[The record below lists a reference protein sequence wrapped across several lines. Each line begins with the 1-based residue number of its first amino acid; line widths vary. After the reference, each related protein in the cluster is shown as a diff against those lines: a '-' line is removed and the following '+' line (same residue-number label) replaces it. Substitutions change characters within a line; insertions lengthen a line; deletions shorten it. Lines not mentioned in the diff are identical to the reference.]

1 MTESTRPLV
10 TVVGATATGK
20 SDLGIALAQANGGEI
35 VNGDA
40 LQLYRGMDIGT
51 AKLPAH
57 ERGGIP
63 HHLIDVLDVDE
74 TSTVVDFQARART
87 AIAQIDAR
95 GAQPVLVGGSG
106 LYVRAV
112 TDDLRFPGTDPDVRA
127 RLEAEARSTGSGTL
141 HARLAQRDPE
151 AAATIAPG
159 DARRVVRA
167 LEVIEITG
175 EPFTA
180 FLPDYTTVRPTVQ
193 IGLVLDRALLHDRIE
208 RRVHRMWGTAGSR
221 RSKISRPAD
230 WCAIPP
236 RDRRS
241 GTRRSWTTW
250 TDPSRARRRSSARS
264 SARGSS
270 RSGRRRGSAATHG
283 SRCCRRTTLT
293 SSIELCGSPRRL
305 PA

>member
-87 AIAQIDAR
+87 AVAQIDAR

-208 RRVHRMWGTAGSR
+208 RRVHRMWEDGWVEEVEDLTARGLVRDSTAGQAIGYAEIMDHLDGSLTRAQAIERTIVRTRQFAKRQETWFR
-221 RSKISRPAD
+221 RDPRITVLPAD
-230 WCAIPP
+230 DPDLV
-236 RDRRS
+236 DRALRIA
-241 GTRRSWTTW
+241 
-250 TDPSRARRRSSARS
+250 P
-264 SARGSS
+264 
-270 RSGRRRGSAATHG
+270 
-283 SRCCRRTTLT
+283 
-293 SSIELCGSPRRL
+293 
-305 PA
+305 